1 VCVCVCVCVCVWRTK
16 KTKTVF
22 HGCGSFQREHVAT
35 GSLSDEESVAA
46 LFDRSVHG
54 WWDDLSDDDLLL

>member
-1 VCVCVCVCVCVWRTK
+1 M
-16 KTKTVF
+16 TVF

-35 GSLSDEESVAA
+35 WSLSDEESVAA

-54 WWDDLSDDDLLL
+54 WWDDLSDDEELP